1 MGWYAWGV
9 TVVGVGV
16 SSGFEVL
23 GAPANG
29 VDAPLPPYIAPITP
43 DDPDGDGDFD
53 LPTIVD
59 TFA

>member
-1 MGWYAWGV
+1 
-9 TVVGVGV
+9 
-16 SSGFEVL
+16 VL